1 MTKMNEMNE
10 INKMN
15 ENNNRTVVVEMT
27 VKTKI
32 SEIT

>member
-27 VKTKI
+27 VMTKT

>member
-1 MTKMNEMNE
+1 MNEMNE
-10 INKMN
+10 MN

-32 SEIT
+32 IEIT